1 MFKNMYI
8 YRGIVAQFTKKHKSN
23 SPVLCVIAGF
33 RSSVLFSCTSPFDKA
48 HFSRRCNYSAL
59 VYIPTHC
66 SRYVI
71 CVIVPF
77 VTACARYRLLFD
89 IGVQIKPASGTIS
102 SKLLPFVCSGF
113 SFISTEHT
121 GLFLSP
127 YICTY
132 INKYRRIYTCRIHL

>member
-71 CVIVPF
+71 CDIVPF

-102 SKLLPFVCSGF
+102 SKAFAIRLLWLFVHLNRAHRPVF
-113 SFISTEHT
+113 VALHMH
-121 GLFLSP
+121 
-127 YICTY
+127 
-132 INKYRRIYTCRIHL
+132 IHK